1 MHISTLIEQSDDYD
15 KIVVYPH
22 AKQEQ
27 RFHDKILRDELFVAE
42 DSATASIIAI
52 ISVSLLDNLQSIEDM
67 MGVCPNWHETY
78 SINDV
83 FIYTGTW
90 YTLPHYRRQGVFKAL
105 FGYALQFCKDKIIAF
120 AIAHGSKHINLMA
133 GFVDDQGQLPNL
145 LKQQFMALTLALNI
159 QIKNLTPGTC
169 QTSKPFFDLDA
180 PDIKIIR
187 SNPATR
193 YIFSAPY
200 NDVQPLDKD

>member
-1 MHISTLIEQSDDYD
+1 
-15 KIVVYPH
+15 
-22 AKQEQ
+22 
-27 RFHDKILRDELFVAE
+27 
-42 DSATASIIAI
+42 
-52 ISVSLLDNLQSIEDM
+52 
-67 MGVCPNWHETY
+67 
-78 SINDV
+78 
-83 FIYTGTW
+83 
-90 YTLPHYRRQGVFKAL
+90 
-105 FGYALQFCKDKIIAF
+105 
-120 AIAHGSKHINLMA
+120 MA